1 MKMIFLSIGF
11 LAGVVFA
18 TKYPYMA
25 DTISVWVQTNPFLTG
40 LMRRQ
45 YSIGWSRNWCEQC
58 SSPRCA
64 AG

>member
-1 MKMIFLSIGF
+1 MADTISVSGGDPMKMIFLSIGF

-40 LMRRQ
+40 LMR
-45 YSIGWSRNWCEQC
+45 
-58 SSPRCA
+58 
-64 AG
+64 